1 MKHTALLNIKKCVR
15 RHKTAQNRTN
25 RNLLWMWHDSDIR
38 FHINAETVR
47 NTSFRQDIH
56 RYEQIEAWK
65 SSKFRRKYPFV
76 YRVSQF
82 YDISWRTLEK
92 STERHSHNYT
102 VSHGSC
108 SLTHLT
114 SCYTRHDEHIKCV
127 PIATLSAMVC
137 GLSEWENEAA
147 FAGDGCMRFACQFF
161 GGRKHKNLCSSSYK
175 YKSKRKRLWRYF

>member
-1 MKHTALLNIKKCVR
+1 
-15 RHKTAQNRTN
+15 
-25 RNLLWMWHDSDIR
+25 MWHDSDIR

-47 NTSFRQDIH
+47 NTSRQDIH
-56 RYEQIEAWK
+56 RYEQREAWK

-92 STERHSHNYT
+92 VRSVIRIITRYHMDHALSHI
-102 VSHGSC
+102 SH
-108 SLTHLT
+108 HVI
-114 SCYTRHDEHIKCV
+114 HDMMSISNAFQSRPFLRWC
-127 PIATLSAMVC
+127 AAWA
-137 GLSEWENEAA
+137 SEWENEAT

-161 GGRKHKNLCSSSYK
+161 GRRKHKNLCSSSYK